1 MLNRLRTFLVWLENG
16 FLVGLLLVILVAA
29 NTQILLRNLF
39 EFAIVWIDPFLRIT
53 VLWLALM
60 GAMVATREGSHI
72 AIDALTRFLPRAWCL
87 RMDRFIHAIGALVCV
102 LIAYYS
108 ALLVQLE
115 YGDGLYA
122 FASVPVW
129 LCEAIMPLAFAIMAL
144 RFLVSAIVGS
154 DESPDR
160 ACL

>member
-1 MLNRLRTFLVWLENG
+1 M
-16 FLVGLLLVILVAA
+16 
-29 NTQILLRNLF
+29 
-39 EFAIVWIDPFLRIT
+39 IVVEIYRIT
-53 VLWLALM
+53 DTPMLMALPLFSFSGYLLAETQAPERLLHLS
-60 GAMVATREGSHI
+60 R
-72 AIDALTRFLPRAWCL
+72 ALLGWVPASLPAPSL